1 MRVFGIALNLKLC
14 ILYSFL
20 QGAENELLSMD
31 AEGRVVVSH
40 LSFVSP
46 DEDLGVRTKFNIAIQ
61 GVGKHLYLSAT
72 QIAAEI
78 AIPQQATAFQEDTR
92 IGRGLQK
99 LQAQIS
105 FSQGGRRQASCM
117 WPSQL

>member
-1 MRVFGIALNLKLC
+1 MCFFGIAFYLKLC

-20 QGAENELLSMD
+20 QGAENELLSID

-46 DEDLGVRTKFNIAIQ
+46 DEDLRVHTKFNIAIQ
-61 GVGKHLYLSAT
+61 GVGKHSNFLAT

-78 AIPQQATAFQEDTR
+78 AFPLQNTAFLKRT
-92 IGRGLQK
+92 
-99 LQAQIS
+99 
-105 FSQGGRRQASCM
+105 
-117 WPSQL
+117 